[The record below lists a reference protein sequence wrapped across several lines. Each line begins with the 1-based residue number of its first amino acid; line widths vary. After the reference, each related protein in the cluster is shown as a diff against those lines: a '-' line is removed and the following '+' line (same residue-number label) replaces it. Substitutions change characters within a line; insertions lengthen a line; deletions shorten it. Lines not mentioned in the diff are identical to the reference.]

1 LLYLHKIF
9 FIQQRSTMGFFDKL
23 RNEFID
29 IIQWEDNSGDTL
41 VWKFPRYNNEIKM
54 NAKLTVRESQQAIF
68 LNEGTIADVY
78 QPGMYTLQTQNMPIL
93 ATLKGWKY
101 GFESP
106 FKADVFFI
114 STRQFTDQRWGTKNA
129 ITLNDPRF
137 GMIELRAFG
146 TFAFRIAEGGKFIKE
161 IAGTSGEF
169 TTEEINGQLRS
180 LIVTKFTNA
189 IGNGNIPIDKVAA
202 SLEDLSQLCQDKL
215 NEDFEAYGLKITKFL
230 VENVS
235 MPDDI
240 KKEIFDYSRLD
251 RIDMQKLAQFKTA
264 QSIEIAAENPGGIA
278 GAGVGLGVGL
288 GMGQTISNALGN
300 ASGTNPQP
308 PANTTPPPI
317 PGAIL
322 FFVASNGQQTGP
334 FNAEQ
339 LAQMTQSGALK
350 RESMVWKTGMAQWAE
365 ASLVAELSDLFNNV
379 PPPLPG

>member
-1 LLYLHKIF
+1 
-9 FIQQRSTMGFFDKL
+9 MGFFDKL

>member
-1 LLYLHKIF
+1 
-9 FIQQRSTMGFFDKL
+9 MGFFDKL

-41 VWKFPRYNNEIKM
+41 VWKFPRYDNEIKM

-146 TFAFRIAEGGKFIKE
+146 TFAFRIADGGKFIKE
-161 IAGTSGEF
+161 IAGTAGEF

-300 ASGTNPQP
+300 ASNTSPQP
-308 PANTTPPPI
+308 PANTIPPPI
-317 PGAIL
+317 PGAVQ

-339 LAQMTQSGALK
+339 LAQMTQSGTLK

-365 ASLVAELSDLFNNV
+365 ASSVAELSDLFNNV